1 MKTVSAEQYLKYAVE
16 NAKNY
21 VANCVNVGLRKQAED
36 FYIRAIFPCSIY
48 VNGSRGQKLYD
59 LPYLKYCSFSYVVC
73 EIRLEV
79 EKPEIALKIGKN
91 LRNSQEFQT
100 EVGKV
105 ILKELLPT
113 LYGRSFIPLTKALE
127 TVIIRYGNIKKKE
140 VDVDSIYRTQAV
152 EFSFSTE
159 RITQLT
165 AGGIE
170 YILPSKPLLRKISS
184 KLHKLYLQKFFNPG
198 SVHDEYMRLNQRDK
212 KFEFHRPR
220 GWMENNMTP
229 FYCGLKELSK
239 EKLDFQPRWEKTD
252 CPVSLAEVEEIL
264 SFAPQTVSIPLF
276 SFSIFSII
284 KFFFTKYPSR
294 ISMKDSYQSVTRSL
308 RKILFLSLEGKN
320 KTVAQQIAE
329 LYCGTFLR
337 HSLGGTPASDNE
349 SKYVH
354 DGIVIYSE
362 NVKRHLRISERN
374 IDSYLVKDACALFVC
389 IQLPMNAKPIRIK
402 FEGTMD
408 KIFEERLKNCRDK
421 LDLVLQNFIAWL
433 EACCE
438 NNIRDF
444 SEIENYDN
452 FVRKMSI
459 EAEYSMWK
467 DSVSRTMRRT
477 FTKIFEKFNT
487 LLLRCSDD
495 PTRKEKFSY
504 LLASFLIF
512 TLYLSESYEEGN
524 SKRIGELRND
534 GLDALYNLYGESTS
548 IGDIVKTFSQYI
560 SHLLITKA
568 IILLWGELSD
578 TVLGWFDPKRNAVF
592 LRYSEYYE
600 NFLDFC
606 RKNNFYAPKMSKGDF
621 QSNVLA
627 KWGFVQLRQNGKG
640 SGYFRADR
648 RIQVNPVSIEDTPKE
663 NVIEISLKPFE
674 KLAPL
679 SPEALEVISTL
690 KKQKLRRRAQSKK
703 AIG

>member
-1 MKTVSAEQYLKYAVE
+1 MKTISAEQYLEYAVE

-21 VANCVNVGLRKQAED
+21 VANCANVGLRKQADD
-36 FYIRAIFPCSIY
+36 FYIRAVFPCSIY

-73 EIRLEV
+73 KIGLEV
-79 EKPEIALKIGKN
+79 EKPEIALKIRKR

-100 EVGKV
+100 EIGKA
-105 ILKELLPT
+105 ILFKLLPT
-113 LYGRSFIPLTKALE
+113 FYGRSFVPLTKTLE
-127 TVIIRYGNIKKKE
+127 DIITFYGKLRKE
-140 VDVDSIYRTQAV
+140 AIDVDFTYRAQAI

-170 YILPSKPLLRKISS
+170 YVLPSKPLLKKISN

-229 FYCGLKELSK
+229 FYCGLTELSK

-264 SFAPQTVSIPLF
+264 SFVPQTVSIPLF
-276 SFSIFSII
+276 SFSVFSII

-294 ISMKDSYQSVTRSL
+294 ISMKDPYQSVTRSL

-320 KTVAQQIAE
+320 KAVAQQIAE

-337 HSLGGTPASDNE
+337 HSLGGSPARENE

-389 IQLPMNAKPIRIK
+389 IQLPMNVKPIRIN
-402 FEGTMD
+402 FEDTMNGTSISALAD
-408 KIFEERLKNCRDK
+408 YCDK
-421 LDLVLQNFIAWL
+421 LDLILRHFIAWL
-433 EACCE
+433 EVYCE
-438 NNIRDF
+438 NKIRDF
-444 SEIENYDN
+444 SKTENYHN
-452 FVRKMSI
+452 FVRKMSF
-459 EAEYSMWK
+459 EDEYSMWK
-467 DSVSRTMRRT
+467 DSVSRTMSGK
-477 FTKIFEKFNT
+477 FTKVFEKFNT
-487 LLLRCSDD
+487 LLPRCSDD

-504 LLASFLIF
+504 LLASFYIF
-512 TLYLSESYEEGN
+512 ALYLSESYDERELEL
-524 SKRIGELRND
+524 IEELRND
-534 GLDALYNLYGESTS
+534 GLNALYSLYGEGTST
-548 IGDIVKTFSQYI
+548 GDIVKTFSQYI
-560 SHLLITKA
+560 SYLLLTQA
-568 IILLWGELSD
+568 IILLRGEPSD

-606 RKNNFYAPKMSKGDF
+606 KKNNFCVPKMSKGDF

-627 KWGFVQLRQNGKG
+627 KWEFVQLRQNGKE

-690 KKQKLRRRAQSKK
+690 KEQKLRRRAQNKK